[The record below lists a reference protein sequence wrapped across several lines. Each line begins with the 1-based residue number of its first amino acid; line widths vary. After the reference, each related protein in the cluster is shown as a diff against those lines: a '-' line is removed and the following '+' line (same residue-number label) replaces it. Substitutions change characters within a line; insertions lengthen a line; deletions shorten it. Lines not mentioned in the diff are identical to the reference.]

1 MEFKCT
7 NCGVQLKGIYCHE
20 CGEKRLLPQDRSLK
34 VIMAQLG
41 SNLFNIDNKILSS
54 LKWLLLDPGRLSFT
68 HTHGPR
74 KKYLSPVSMF
84 ILLSVIYFLFP
95 VFQTFNST
103 LSTHLNYGFYNE
115 VAQAKVESF
124 TNGDENKY
132 RAYEISFNEST
143 ANYGKLAIFIFVILL
158 SAPLLILNFSRK
170 HFFADHIISSFEINS
185 FLILINTILLP
196 LVVILLML
204 AGIKGANGDEVVGPL
219 LALLFMYFLVRFHK
233 KYYRNNWG
241 VAFAKSIIITF
252 VMIYA
257 LDIYRGVVFFLTHW
271 NIT

>member
-1 MEFKCT
+1 MEFKCK
-7 NCGVQLKGIYCHE
+7 NCGVHLRGIYCHE

-34 VIMAQLG
+34 VIMAQLS
-41 SNLFNIDNKILSS
+41 SNLFNIDNKFLSS

-74 KKYLSPVSMF
+74 KKYWSPVSMF
-84 ILLSVIYFLFP
+84 ILMSVIYFLFP

-103 LSTHLNYGFYNE
+103 LSTHLNFGFYKE
-115 VAQAKVESF
+115 MAQAKVEAF
-124 TNGDENKY
+124 THGDENIY
-132 RAYEISFNEST
+132 REYEISFNEST

-158 SAPLLILNFSRK
+158 SIPLLVLNFSRN

-204 AGIKGANGDEVVGPL
+204 IGIKEANGDEVVGPL

-233 KYYRNNWG
+233 RYYGNTWTMSLG
-241 VAFAKSIIITF
+241 KSIIITF
-252 VMIYA
+252 SMVYA
-257 LDIYRGVVFFLTHW
+257 LDVYRGVVFFLTHW
-271 NIT
+271 SIT